1 MKKTLWLDEQGQALV
16 ENALSLTLLLTM
28 LLGVIQGARMFTAY
42 HNLSYAARIGSRYAM
57 VRGSK
62 CSGFPS
68 ACPAAASDVATYVKG
83 ISFLGLKSANLT
95 VTTTWGPAP
104 PAGSTCAT
112 LACNDPGDQVT
123 VQVTYP
129 LSGFVVPF
137 IPVFGGSMHS
147 SSTTVITQ

>member
-1 MKKTLWLDEQGQALV
+1 MRNLLLRDEQGQALV
-16 ENALSLTLLLTM
+16 ENAISLTLLLTM
-28 LLGVIQGARMFTAY
+28 LLATIQGARMFTAY

-68 ACPAAASDVATYVKG
+68 ACPAVASDVTAYIKG
-83 ISFLGLKSANLT
+83 VSFLGLNSANLT

-104 PAGSTCAT
+104 PAGSTCGT
-112 LACNDPGDQVT
+112 VACNDPGDQVT

-129 LSGFVVPF
+129 LSSFVIPF
-137 IPVFGGSMHS
+137 IPVSWGSMQS